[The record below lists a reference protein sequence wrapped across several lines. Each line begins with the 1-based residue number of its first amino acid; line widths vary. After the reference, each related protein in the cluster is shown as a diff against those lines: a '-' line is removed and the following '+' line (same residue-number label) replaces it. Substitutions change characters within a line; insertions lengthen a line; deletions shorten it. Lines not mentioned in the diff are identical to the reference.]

1 MEDTICAISTNPGNK
16 GAISIV
22 RLSGPEAI
30 QITSKIFTNKEFM
43 TANSHTI
50 HYGYITEEQTTI
62 DEVLVMKML
71 SPKTYTMEDLVEINC
86 HGGTSTTNK
95 VLELLLRNGA
105 RLAEPGEFTKRA
117 FLNGRI
123 NLLEAEA
130 VSDVIHAK
138 SEKARTL
145 AINGI
150 TGTLTKMIQ
159 NLREEIVTLLSNIE
173 VNIDYPEY
181 EDEIVITHENMK
193 PKLNLITEKLKKI
206 IKESE
211 NGKMIKEGID
221 IAFIGRPNVGKSSL
235 LNAFLEEEKA
245 IVTEI
250 SGTTRDIVEG
260 SVSLS
265 GITLNFIDTAGI
277 RETNDIV
284 EKIGV
289 DKSKKIMNQA
299 DVVILVLNYNEKLHE
314 EDKNLLNQ
322 IKDKKSIIFINKND
336 LEKQIDIDYNKY
348 STIVEGNTMKE
359 KGIENLKNKIIE
371 LFQLNEIDN
380 KDMNF
385 LSNVRQIA
393 LAKNALNHIENV
405 IAQINQN
412 VPIDILEI
420 ELKEAWNQL
429 GLIIGETYEEEL
441 IDNLFAKFCL
451 GK

>member
-193 PKLNLITEKLKKI
+193 PKLNLIIEKLKKI

-336 LEKQIDIDYNKY
+336 LEKQINIDYNKY
-348 STIVEGNTMKE
+348 STVVEGNTMKE